1 MGTLKLFSRDCLPLD
16 QVVKL
21 LESKTFVETGCFY
34 GDSLDYAMQVGFTEC
49 YSCDIDPQMIE
60 ICNNRFKNSQVNVTI
75 TQESSV
81 EFLTNLMPK
90 IQHNPSV
97 VFFLD
102 AHLFGF
108 DKSKGSMEVVKD
120 DFTFPLEKELD
131 IIYQHRK
138 DKQDIIICDDLR
150 IYEDDLFENG
160 VWADRHQFGL
170 NLDFISKYQE
180 YSVKKF
186 TNQEGYLLLSRK

>member
-1 MGTLKLFSRDCLPLD
+1 
-16 QVVKL
+16 
-21 LESKTFVETGCFY
+21 
-34 GDSLDYAMQVGFTEC
+34 
-49 YSCDIDPQMIE
+49 
-60 ICNNRFKNSQVNVTI
+60 
-75 TQESSV
+75 
-81 EFLTNLMPK
+81 
-90 IQHNPSV
+90 
-97 VFFLD
+97 
-102 AHLFGF
+102 
-108 DKSKGSMEVVKD
+108 MEVVKD

>member
-1 MGTLKLFSRDCLPLD
+1 
-16 QVVKL
+16 
-21 LESKTFVETGCFY
+21 
-34 GDSLDYAMQVGFTEC
+34 
-49 YSCDIDPQMIE
+49 
-60 ICNNRFKNSQVNVTI
+60 
-75 TQESSV
+75 
-81 EFLTNLMPK
+81 
-90 IQHNPSV
+90 
-97 VFFLD
+97 
-102 AHLFGF
+102 
-108 DKSKGSMEVVKD
+108 
-120 DFTFPLEKELD
+120 LEKELD